1 MTDISIK
8 LTADAQDAVKGV
20 AKFRTE
26 FAEMVRS
33 IEKPIRQIDALQKT
47 TESARAASKE
57 FFAAKR
63 TVDEL
68 KRAIKEAGQPVKSL
82 DTDLARA
89 ERTLSAATRA
99 FDRHKLAVMQQRTEL
114 RGAGIDTRNLAGEHA
129 RLQAEMAK
137 QKSLGANDYALQ
149 RTQEQLGITRLRQL
163 RVEMFTLRADYTR
176 LTQVATLS
184 ARERVVAEIAYHAQL
199 KKTRAEI
206 QSLTGTEA
214 EAAAGGKGG
223 GVAALAG
230 RAAGWLA
237 IGYAAQ
243 RAVTGI
249 TNATDRVGTMRDRL
263 KNATESQ
270 NEFEMSLK
278 RIEQISSRTYT
289 PMANNAE
296 LFISALRPLR
306 EAGFTLEQVADLTE
320 AVNLGLV
327 ASNTTGQTAETVI
340 TNFNRAMQIGVLRG
354 DNFNSVLTEAPEIAN
369 ALAAGLG
376 KSREELIAM
385 AMAGELTTEVV
396 IPALISQLGE
406 LGKATDDMRVTVQD
420 GGVKVGDAFDKLIY
434 SLDTAVGFSE
444 KLADQL
450 VSLSDGVSELAD
462 GDFSGI
468 TRIAEELFSS
478 STLLGQAVS
487 LFGDGPREQLQSW
500 LGITS
505 AAAKKL
511 EEQNEK
517 VRIASSLAEN
527 EEKDQNMRRRIE
539 ALRSKAELEGI
550 KFDEAERLKVIAEV
564 YGTSVEEFIAREAA
578 RNAIAE
584 ENAAQ
589 HKAKMKKIKSEML
602 EDLRKNIVAQA
613 AELDKANKLLDTARK
628 KELAIEK
635 EFQAL
640 VDDVRGGG
648 KSQPSTYNDAQDSTI
663 AARKALAAGD
673 VEEAIKQARRG
684 GEALKAMQ
692 AAGESSYGLA
702 GMAEEL
708 KRIATAAAGLER
720 SGAEQKV
727 DEIKASLENLVKQGE
742 ALKTMSVDV
751 SWDDQNEAVIRE
763 KMKAL
768 SEDLA
773 RQLQIPVTV
782 LYDSINEAKKGDP
795 KTPAGFADGGWT
807 GPGSKYKPAG
817 VVHADEY
824 VHPKRI
830 VQEPGALSFFEQVR
844 RGGFQNTISRMRGYA
859 EGGIVAANRF
869 ASVPIPKMDSALT
882 QRFQQPQNIGTL
894 NFNLPGGDN
903 FSVDV
908 AGTSSLDDLH
918 RAALKFGRTRR

>member
-635 EFQAL
+635 EFQTL

-720 SGAEQKV
+720 SSAEQKV

-751 SWDDQNEAVIRE
+751 SWDDQNESAIRE

-795 KTPAGFADGGWT
+795 KTPAGFAEGGWT
-807 GPGSKYKPAG
+807 GPGSKYKAAG

-859 EGGIVAANRF
+859 EGGLVAANRF
-869 ASVPIPKMDSALT
+869 ASIPMPTVDKGLM
-882 QRFQQPQNIGTL
+882 QQFQPAQNIGSL
-894 NFNLPGGDN
+894 NFHLPSGDS

-908 AGTSSLDDLH
+908 AGTSNLDDLH
-918 RAALKFGRTRR
+918 RAALKYGRTRK